1 MCNLPLV
8 SQHRLPTALVH
19 PFLSVEP
26 HTGITVRGARRIQ
39 LSSWFGP
46 RWKPIDGGV
55 TPTYL
60 PIFWAD
66 EASEVSGDGSIEASR
81 L

>member
-1 MCNLPLV
+1 M
-8 SQHRLPTALVH
+8 
-19 PFLSVEP
+19 
-26 HTGITVRGARRIQ
+26 RGARRIQ